1 MTHQPGRY
9 QPFTMSDAVT
19 SPSPSARPRMTAPE
33 RRATIN
39 LAGIFGLRM
48 LGMFI
53 VLPVFALY
61 AETLP
66 GGDDR
71 FLIGVALGIYGLTQA
86 VLQVPFGWAS
96 DRYGRKRMIYI
107 GLLIFAVGSFVA
119 AWAPTVFWVTVGR
132 ALQGAGAIS
141 GVVIALVADLTRPEV
156 RTRAMMV
163 VGITIGA
170 TFAFSL
176 MTGPVLKNWIGVPG
190 IFVLTGLL
198 ALAALGAVRFRVPES
213 PQVPQDRRVELR
225 DFNKVLT
232 DPHLLRLN
240 FGILSLHAI
249 LMALF
254 VQVPFDLRAAG
265 LPAESHWQVYLPVLV
280 GSVILMMP
288 AVRRIDQ
295 PQHGRW
301 MFCGAIAVLLLAQV
315 LLMFSHQSLAW
326 LATALL
332 LFFTAFNLLE
342 ATLPALISKQAPVA
356 LKGTATGVYSSLQF
370 LGTFVGAAAGG
381 ALAQR
386 WGDMAIFALC
396 LGLSALWLLAAMTA
410 PRESMGRSQ

>member
-1 MTHQPGRY
+1 
-9 QPFTMSDAVT
+9 MSDDVS
-19 SPSPSARPRMTAPE
+19 SPRASARPQMTAAE
-33 RRATIN
+33 RSATIN

-53 VLPVFALY
+53 ILPVFALY

-71 FLIGVALGIYGLTQA
+71 FWIGMALGIYGLTQA
-86 VLQVPFGWAS
+86 LLQVPFGWAS
-96 DRYGRKRMIYI
+96 DRYGRKRLIYI
-107 GLLIFAVGSFVA
+107 GLLIFCIGSFVA
-119 AWAPTVFWVTVGR
+119 AWAPTIFWVVIGR
-132 ALQGAGAIS
+132 TLQGAGAIS
-141 GVVIALVADLTRPEV
+141 GVVIALAADLTRPEV
-156 RTRAMMV
+156 RTRAMAV
-163 VGITIGA
+163 IGITIGA

-176 MTGPVLKNWIGVPG
+176 MAGPVLKNWIGVPG
-190 IFVLTGLL
+190 IFVLTGVL
-198 ALAALGAVRFRVPES
+198 ALAALGAVRYRIPE
-213 PQVPQDRRVELR
+213 PQKISHDRRVEFR

-280 GSVILMMP
+280 GSVLLMMP

-295 PQHGRW
+295 PRYGRW
-301 MFCGAIAVLLLAQV
+301 MFSGAIVILLLAQA
-315 LLMFSHQSLAW
+315 LLMFSHQNLVW
-326 LATALL
+326 LVVALL
-332 LFFTAFNLLE
+332 VFFTAFNLLE
-342 ATLPALISKQAPVA
+342 ATLPALVSKQAPVA

-370 LGTFVGAAAGG
+370 LGVFIGAAAGG
-381 ALAQR
+381 ALAQH
-386 WGDMAIFALC
+386 WGDMAVFALC
-396 LGLSALWLLAAMTA
+396 LGLSLLWLIANLTA
-410 PRESMGRSQ
+410 PREQASNVRDQGSDDSPHRLG